1 MEEVIMELGKL
12 CKVAT
17 ELERKWDH
25 AGKDYLGS
33 KMTHVAYEE
42 IVRRYLDSVRR
53 LESALSRHLVALSEE
68 TARDADLAVPGRE
81 QDHRETD
88 A

>member
-17 ELERKWDH
+17 ELERKWDL

-33 KMTHVAYEE
+33 RMTRVAYEQT
-42 IVRRYLDSVRR
+42 VRRYLDSVRR
-53 LESALSRHLVALSEE
+53 LEAALSHHLVVLSEK
-68 TARDADLAVPGRE
+68 TARDADLAVPGLE
-81 QDHRETD
+81 QARRETD

>member
-1 MEEVIMELGKL
+1 MELGKL
-12 CKVAT
+12 CKVAS
-17 ELERKWDH
+17 ELERKWDL

-33 KMTHVAYEE
+33 KMTQVAYEE